1 MLEKLKTLQVNYAL
15 IIFSAFAVKMLVTT
29 PSIADSAIVL
39 VFGALYGYTQH
50 LKRFQPYKL
59 EDAVMRDLAEVKS
72 ALSKVNMTQ
81 AAGKLIDK
89 KYF

>member
-15 IIFSAFAVKMLVTT
+15 IVFVAFAIKMLVTS
-29 PSIADSAIVL
+29 PSIADATITL
-39 VFGALYGYTQH
+39 VFGSLYGYTQY

-59 EDAVMRDLAEVKS
+59 DEAVMRDLAEVKS
-72 ALSKVNMTQ
+72 ALSKINMTQ
-81 AAGKLIDK
+81 ATGKLLDK